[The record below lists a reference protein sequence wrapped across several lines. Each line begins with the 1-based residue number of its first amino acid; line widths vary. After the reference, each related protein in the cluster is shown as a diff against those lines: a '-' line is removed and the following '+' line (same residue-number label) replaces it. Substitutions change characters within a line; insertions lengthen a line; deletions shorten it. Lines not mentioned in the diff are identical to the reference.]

1 MADARRQ
8 SLWEETSAL
17 MAWIARC
24 WAGVKVDPNDL
35 NPYVPPRVKTQEEKE
50 IENEE
55 GWALLKAGLRQHARS
70 KGR

>member
-1 MADARRQ
+1 
-8 SLWEETSAL
+8 